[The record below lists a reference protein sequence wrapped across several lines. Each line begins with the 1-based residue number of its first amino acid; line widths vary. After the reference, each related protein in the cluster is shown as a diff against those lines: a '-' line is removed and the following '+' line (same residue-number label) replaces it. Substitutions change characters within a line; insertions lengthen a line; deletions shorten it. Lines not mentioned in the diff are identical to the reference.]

1 MVQIVSVLLFLSGAA
16 ISYGFNPN
24 LIASIAGFTVG
35 SQDHHT
41 ITQDASVRVL
51 RSFLL
56 NNPNNGGDS
65 TSAILNLD
73 NPTAESLFA
82 AYYQGTTTCTQ
93 SQCRL
98 MYRQFTRAM
107 ATVIESN
114 ADMDTAEVGIA
125 GTHFDNEQILEG
137 HNRLLEK
144 REVVVSHIRGRLYEE
159 ARREVGRA
167 LHTLQDFYSHS
178 DWVELGNTQ
187 PWGVLGMPGT
197 TLTKIA
203 SPSVPTCNSCQRGA
217 TVDPSLLVFISRFIA
232 FDYEYNCND
241 NILSDIQND
250 MVLTTG
256 YTGFSKP
263 EGKCSHGG
271 LGDFSSTLT
280 PEGGINKD
288 SNQNRLAN
296 HYTLHEEAANV
307 AMQATVNFLEDIRE
321 TVGDEVFRRFLDIE
335 ILHTSVAFVVD
346 TTASM
351 SDELPWIQ
359 TVIPA
364 IQAQLSSYSTSI
376 SGGVIIDYI
385 LALLN
390 DPSKLYNSR
399 PREYAV

>member
-1 MVQIVSVLLFLSGAA
+1 MRRHVVKWVGLCTLCKTSTATLTGWSSGTHSLGGCSECLVQHSQRLPALVSLPAEAVSVVPLWIHL
-16 ISYGFNPN
+16 
-24 LIASIAGFTVG
+24 
-35 SQDHHT
+35 
-41 ITQDASVRVL
+41 
-51 RSFLL
+51 
-56 NNPNNGGDS
+56 
-65 TSAILNLD
+65 
-73 NPTAESLFA
+73 
-82 AYYQGTTTCTQ
+82 CW
-93 SQCRL
+93 
-98 MYRQFTRAM
+98 
-107 ATVIESN
+107 
-114 ADMDTAEVGIA
+114 
-125 GTHFDNEQILEG
+125 
-137 HNRLLEK
+137 
-144 REVVVSHIRGRLYEE
+144 
-159 ARREVGRA
+159 
-167 LHTLQDFYSHS
+167 YS
-178 DWVELGNTQ
+178 
-187 PWGVLGMPGT
+187 
-197 TLTKIA
+197 
-203 SPSVPTCNSCQRGA
+203 C
-217 TVDPSLLVFISRFIA
+217 RFIA

-364 IQAQLSSYSTSI
+364 IQAQLSSYSNSI